1 MITEVVATAAISA
14 EQPQSPSAPTQ
25 QNTVTKVP
33 LLGMSRPQLEK
44 FFEDIGEKKF
54 RAGQVMK
61 WIHQFFVTDFA
72 EMTNIS
78 GKLREKLEKLCEIK
92 APEVVHKNYSKDGTR
107 KWVFRVGEGDG
118 SLVETV
124 LIPAEHRS
132 GLRRTLCISSQVG
145 CALDCSFCSTGKQGF
160 QRDLTPDEIIGQL
173 WVANYSYME
182 DVPVADRERSVTNVV
197 MMGMGEPL
205 LNYDAVLSSMRIM
218 LDDFAYGMS
227 KRRVT
232 LSTSG
237 VVPKIDQLVKD
248 IDVALAISLHAPN
261 DELRNELV
269 PINKKYPLEQL
280 IAACQRYIAK
290 DGNESSRKHVTI
302 EYVMLDGVNDHPEHA
317 QQMIKLL
324 KNLPSKINLIPFNP
338 FPHAPYGRSSRNRII
353 SFQKTLS
360 DAGFVC
366 TIRQTRGDDIDA
378 ACGQLVGQVA
388 DRTRRAE
395 QWKKK
400 VAQQNEIMRSQG

>member
-1 MITEVVATAAISA
+1 
-14 EQPQSPSAPTQ
+14 
-25 QNTVTKVP
+25 
-33 LLGMSRPQLEK
+33 
-44 FFEDIGEKKF
+44 
-54 RAGQVMK
+54 
-61 WIHQFFVTDFA
+61 
-72 EMTNIS
+72 
-78 GKLREKLEKLCEIK
+78 
-92 APEVVHKNYSKDGTR
+92 
-107 KWVFRVGEGDG
+107 
-118 SLVETV
+118 
-124 LIPAEHRS
+124 
-132 GLRRTLCISSQVG
+132 
-145 CALDCSFCSTGKQGF
+145 
-160 QRDLTPDEIIGQL
+160 
-173 WVANYSYME
+173 ME
-182 DVPVADRERSVTNVV
+182 DVPVAERERTVTNVV

-205 LNYDAVLSSMRIM
+205 LNYDAVLSAMRLM

-237 VVPKIDQLVKD
+237 VVPKIDQLAQD

-261 DELRNELV
+261 DALRDELV
-269 PINKKYPLEQL
+269 PINKKYPLQQL
-280 IAACQRYIAK
+280 IAACQRYLAK
-290 DGNESSRKHVTI
+290 DGNESSRRHVTV
-302 EYVMLDGVNDHPEHA
+302 EYVMLDGVNDHAEHA
-317 QQMIKLL
+317 QQLVKLL

-353 SFQKTLS
+353 AFQKTLS

-400 VAQQNEIMRSQG
+400 VAQQQEILRTQG